1 MNMQFVTDGYAM
13 LTNLT
18 LYLRQSEHIM
28 SSLMKNAPKEAYN
41 KDIRGK
47 MHSVGN
53 IFLTKFEV
61 STHEAVKGV
70 FSLHMKNS
78 NIDFL

>member
-28 SSLMKNAPKEAYN
+28 SSLMKNASKEAYN

-53 IFLTKFEV
+53 IFL
-61 STHEAVKGV
+61 S
-70 FSLHMKNS
+70 
-78 NIDFL
+78 